1 MVDHLFANSD
11 PRLAKYAAP
20 VVSATGDTS
29 KIDYVEYGGSTYAGM
44 PYGVLNPGILQ
55 TRISFLPSSVI
66 YDGTNAGG
74 MLYSYAQVCFSYAE
88 AHLRGWSGLAGD
100 AQTMV

>member
-29 KIDYVEYGGSTYAGM
+29 KIDYVEYGGK
-44 PYGVLNPGILQ
+44 L
-55 TRISFLPSSVI
+55 
-66 YDGTNAGG
+66 
-74 MLYSYAQVCFSYAE
+74 MLVCLMEY
-88 AHLRGWSGLAGD
+88 
-100 AQTMV
+100 